1 MQFSPKYGI
10 IKMLKST
17 TENQAKKTLPAY
29 FGKFGGMYVGELLVP
44 ALEQLEQAFIESQT
58 DEAFLTEFNKLLTS
72 YAGRPTPLTL
82 CRNIVKNPLAKIY
95 LKREDLLH
103 GGAHKTNQVLGQA
116 LLAKRMG
123 KTEIIA
129 ETGAGQH
136 GVATAIACSLLGL
149 KCKVYMGAVDCQRQQ
164 PNVFRMQLMGA
175 EVIPVTAGSGTLKD
189 AVNEALRDWS
199 ANYDNAHYLL
209 GTAAGPHPFPTIVR
223 EFQKMI
229 GEEAKQQLLA
239 EEGRLPDYVIACVG
253 GGSNAIGMFNDFIGD
268 ESVKL
273 IGVEAGGKGIDTIHH
288 GATLVAGTK
297 GMLHGNYTYIM
308 QDNVGQIEE
317 SYSVSAGLDYPAV
330 GPQHAQLKDS
340 GRAQYVPINDDE
352 ALEAFQLLAR
362 NEGIIPAL
370 ESSHALAH
378 ALKMADKVTEETIFL
393 VNLSGRGDKDLA
405 HVNAIISP
413 ETAEKSEVKHR
424 GEA

>member
-1 MQFSPKYGI
+1 
-10 IKMLKST
+10 MLEAT
-17 TENQAKKTLPAY
+17 TKDQVKKTLPAY
-29 FGKFGGMYVGELLVP
+29 FGEFGGMFVGELLVP

-58 DEAFLTEFNKLLTS
+58 DEAFLQEFNKLLTS
-72 YAGRPTPLTL
+72 YAGRPTPLSL
-82 CRNIVKNPLAKIY
+82 CRNIVKNPLVKMY

-149 KCKVYMGAVDCQRQQ
+149 KCRVYMGAVDCQRQQ

-199 ANYDNAHYLL
+199 ANYENSHYLL

-253 GGSNAIGMFNDFIGD
+253 GGSNAIGMFHDFIDD
-268 ESVKL
+268 EGVKL
-273 IGVEAGGKGIDTIHH
+273 IGVEAGGKGTNTSLH

-308 QDNVGQIEE
+308 QDKVGQIEE

-340 GRAQYVPINDDE
+340 GRAQYVAINDDE

-362 NEGIIPAL
+362 SEGIIPAL
-370 ESSHALAH
+370 EPSHALAY
-378 ALKMADKVTEETIFL
+378 ALKVAEQATEETIIL
-393 VNLSGRGDKDLA
+393 INLSGRGDKDLA

-413 ETAEKSEVKHR
+413 ETAEKSTVKHR

>member
-1 MQFSPKYGI
+1 
-10 IKMLKST
+10 MLKST
-17 TENQAKKTLPAY
+17 NEDQVKKTLPAY
-29 FGKFGGMYVGELLVP
+29 FGEFGGMFVGELLVP
-44 ALEQLEQAFIESQT
+44 ALEQLEQAFIESQS
-58 DEAFLTEFNKLLTS
+58 DEAFLQEFNKLLTS

-199 ANYDNAHYLL
+199 ANYENAHYLL

-253 GGSNAIGMFNDFIGD
+253 GGSNAIGMFNDFIAD
-268 ESVKL
+268 EGVKL
-273 IGVEAGGKGIDTIHH
+273 IGVEAGGKGTETAHH

-308 QDNVGQIEE
+308 QDKAGQIEE

-330 GPQHAQLKDS
+330 GPQHAHLKDT

-370 ESSHALAH
+370 ESSHALAY
-378 ALKMADKVTEETIFL
+378 ALKLADKVSQETIIL

-413 ETAEKSEVKHR
+413 ETAEKSAVKHR

>member
-1 MQFSPKYGI
+1 VYTALGI
-10 IKMLKST
+10 KKM
-17 TENQAKKTLPAY
+17 TEQTANQETVKAKKTLPAY
-29 FGKFGGMYVGELLVP
+29 FGEFGGMFVGELLVP
-44 ALEQLEQAFIESQT
+44 ALEQLEQAFIESQE
-58 DEAFLTEFNKLLTS
+58 DESFLAEFNDLLTN

-82 CRNIVKNPLAKIY
+82 TRNLCKNPLAKIY

-123 KTEIIA
+123 KTEVIA

-136 GVATAIACSLLGL
+136 GVASAIACSLLGL
-149 KCKVYMGAVDCQRQQ
+149 KCKVYMGAVDCERQQ
-164 PNVFRMQLMGA
+164 PNVFRMKLMGA

-199 ANYDNAHYLL
+199 ANYENAHYLL

-229 GEEAKQQLLA
+229 GEEAKQQILKQ
-239 EEGRLPDYVIACVG
+239 EGRLPDYVIACVG
-253 GGSNAIGMFNDFIGD
+253 GGSNAIGIFQDFIKETD
-268 ESVKL
+268 VKL
-273 IGVEAGGKGIDTIHH
+273 IGVEAGGKGVDTNQH

-308 QDNVGQIEE
+308 QDKSGQIEE

-330 GPQHAQLKDS
+330 GPQHAFLKDT

-352 ALEAFQLLAR
+352 ALSAFKTLAM

-370 ESSHALAH
+370 ESSHALAQ
-378 ALKMADKVTEETIFL
+378 AIKMAEAVTEETVFL

-405 HVNAIISP
+405 HVQTVL
-413 ETAEKSEVKHR
+413 EAEEQNQGEV
-424 GEA
+424 